1 MPDTG
6 APWNIPFAAPADL
19 VRDWPDLSE
28 DVALA
33 VASGLNAAGGL
44 VAVKHVLKTDTFSA
58 SITAGSATDI
68 TGLSITHAVADDAN
82 RLIFLVSLGNISD
95 SGNFLQTGFRVFDGT
110 NPIAIGNADGSR
122 TRVTAGGQNLSDN
135 VTGAG
140 TAVQN
145 LSMSI
150 VHAPGVTSS
159 LTYTVQAVNVSG
171 STRTCVVNRSSTN
184 ADTAAN
190 ALGVSSFVLMEV
202 KV

>member
-1 MPDTG
+1 MADTG
-6 APWNIPFAAPADL
+6 APWNLPYPLPTDL
-19 VRDWPDLSE
+19 VRDGADAIKDLAE
-28 DVALA
+28 ATAD
-33 VASGLNAAGGL
+33 GLDAAGGL
-44 VAVKHVLKTDTFSA
+44 VAVKHVLKTNTFSA
-58 SITAGSATDI
+58 SITAGSATNI
-68 TGLSITHAVADDAN
+68 TDLTLTHAVADAAN

-95 SGNFLQTGFRVFDGT
+95 DGNFLQTGFRLFDGT

-135 VTGAG
+135 VTGAS

-150 VHAPGVTSS
+150 VHTPGVTSS

-171 STRTCVVNRSSTN
+171 STRTCVVNRSSSN
-184 ADTAAN
+184 GNTAQN